1 MSTYGLPRVVIQF
14 LIHMQQHRDGLK
26 WNITDGH
33 HKITL
38 TLTWTF
44 RKNKSS
50 KETLWERIQRTLR
63 LQRSDSDA
71 NGIPPELTKFLDS
84 SPKRPLV
91 MSPVKKSPSWSRA
104 YRQHSLHS
112 PPGGGSGGAGG
123 GGGGGSN
130 GLGRIRFSWP
140 GASSPIAIRPPV
152 QRQTSTPLPVGY
164 HRHGSPNLLT
174 RSDSSASAPSRVR
187 LSFRTEED
195 IERSLE
201 DLMERTR
208 VQTQEKLNAIRE
220 EWNRSMAECSSWPR
234 RTQSADAPQVRR
246 SLSTLTTPRSSI
258 ELLDGTSD
266 TASTSTAAAAS
277 SSMMGGVLDA
287 RSCVAAVSGVMPTP
301 ISRSASAENPSAA
314 AMAAAAAVTGAA
326 GTGPGANHKDIKGV
340 NDTVQKCLSSC
351 DKILYRHSTTIT

>member
-1 MSTYGLPRVVIQF
+1 
-14 LIHMQQHRDGLK
+14 MQNHRDGLK

-44 RKNKSS
+44 RKSS
-50 KETLWERIQRTLR
+50 KETLWEKIQRTLR
-63 LQRSDSDA
+63 LRGDDT
-71 NGIPPELTKFLDS
+71 NGIPAELTKFLDS

-91 MSPVKKSPSWSRA
+91 MSKELKKSPTWHRTHA
-104 YRQHSLHS
+104 HRQSSLGS
-112 PPGGGSGGAGG
+112 PTGS
-123 GGGGGSN
+123 SN

-152 QRQTSTPLPVGY
+152 HRQTSTPLPDAFY
-164 HRHGSPNLLT
+164 GSPNMLS

-187 LSFRTEED
+187 LSYRTEED
-195 IERSLE
+195 IEHSLE

-208 VQTQEKLNAIRE
+208 AQTQEKLNAIRE

-266 TASTSTAAAAS
+266 TASTSTAF
-277 SSMMGGVLDA
+277 DA
-287 RSCVAAVSGVMPTP
+287 RSGVAAVSGVMPTP
-301 ISRSASAENPSAA
+301 ISRDCSTDNTRASPSPHAA
-314 AMAAAAAVTGAA
+314 ITSSTSTTTAPAGGGGGGGVGGGGAAAAAGKN
-326 GTGPGANHKDIKGV
+326 GNIKNV